1 MAWFWL
7 HGTRDQACPGPL
19 PAFLAGC
26 VITVP
31 PGVLTD
37 PPQAPS
43 FPHSS
48 DSAHIPAHLQEGGYD
63 AQNWYGAIKN
73 VLFEAVL
80 HPRYSMKSTLVPS
93 CLL

>member
-19 PAFLAGC
+19 PAFPAGC
-26 VITVP
+26 AITVP
-31 PGVLTD
+31 PRSPDRPTPGTLL
-37 PPQAPS
+37 PS
-43 FPHSS
+43 LLCLCTH
-48 DSAHIPAHLQEGGYD
+48 PAHLQEGGYD
-63 AQNWYGAIKN
+63 AQNWYAAIKN